1 MMRKLGESSML
12 DATAARTREGGP
24 SFGLRHRLFR
34 AIWNTTWFAL
44 AAWTPAPL
52 HRWRILLLRIF
63 GANIA
68 WTAHVYSSVRIWYPP
83 NLSMERFSCLGPRV
97 TCYAMAPIRIGPF
110 TVVSQGAHLCAG
122 THDIHDPAFQITARP
137 ISIGSDVW
145 LAAECFVGPGV
156 TIGDGAILAARAVAF
171 HDLAARSIYL
181 GNPATMVRKREMA
194 YQQ

>member
-1 MMRKLGESSML
+1 MGELVNSSML
-12 DATAARTREGGP
+12 DATVARTREGGP
-24 SFGLRHRLFR
+24 SFNLRHRLFR
-34 AIWNTTWFAL
+34 AIWNTTWLAL

-63 GANIA
+63 GARVA
-68 WTAHVYSSVRIWYPP
+68 WSAHVYPSVRVWYPP
-83 NLSMERFSCLGPRV
+83 HLCMDRFSCLGPRV
-97 TCYAMAPIRIGPF
+97 NCYAMAPIRIGAY

-137 ISIGSDVW
+137 ISIGDDVW

-171 HDLAARSIYL
+171 HDLAPGSIYL
-181 GNPATMVRKREMA
+181 GNPATIV
-194 YQQ
+194 